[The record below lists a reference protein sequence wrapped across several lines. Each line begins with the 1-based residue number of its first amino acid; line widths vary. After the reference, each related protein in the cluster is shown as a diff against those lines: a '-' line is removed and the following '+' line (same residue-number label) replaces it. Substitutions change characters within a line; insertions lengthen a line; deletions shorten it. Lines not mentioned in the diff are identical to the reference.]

1 MKYLIVGLGNIGAEY
16 ADTRHNIGF
25 DVLDALAGASNAV
38 FTTARY
44 GDVAEARWK
53 GRTLVLLKPS
63 TYMNLSGKAVRYWM
77 DATKVPLEHLLVVS
91 DDIALPFG
99 TLRLRPK
106 GSAGGHNGLKNIAE
120 LLGTEEY
127 ARMRFGV
134 GGDFP
139 RGHQVDYVLG
149 RWTDEERAAM
159 PERLK
164 LFGDAIRSY
173 CNTGAE
179 DDPELDRVELSLP
192 MFRAYTRGYLS
203 QRARQLVQAEIDH
216 LAFSARYIT
225 YEQVLRFLMDY
236 IDGDTYYKTTSPDHN
251 LVRTRAQ
258 YKLLQS
264 MERQYDAMCAVVRE
278 LAEEYK

>member
-16 ADTRHNIGF
+16 AGTRHNIGF
-25 DVLDALAGASNAV
+25 SVLDALAEASNTV
-38 FTTARY
+38 FSTVRY
-44 GDVAEARWK
+44 GDMAQLRHR
-53 GRTLVLLKPS
+53 GRTLLLLKPS

-77 DATKVPLEHLLVVS
+77 DAEHIDPANLLVIS

-99 TLRLRPK
+99 TLRLRAR

-149 RWTDEERAAM
+149 RWTDEERAAL

-164 LFGDAIRSY
+164 LFGDAVKSF
-173 CNTGAE
+173 A
-179 DDPELDRVELSLP
+179 
-192 MFRAYTRGYLS
+192 
-203 QRARQLVQAEIDH
+203 
-216 LAFSARYIT
+216 
-225 YEQVLRFLMDY
+225 
-236 IDGDTYYKTTSPDHN
+236 
-251 LVRTRAQ
+251 
-258 YKLLQS
+258 
-264 MERQYDAMCAVVRE
+264 AVG
-278 LAEEYK
+278 LGQTMNMYNKK